1 VENKWQNEVDEHNG
15 MFTRELEENLKKK
28 ILELPQPFA
37 LGQFVEILESAEA
50 PRMTGKVGKIVSIA
64 PKFDLYE
71 RNTKIPDWVTIPDGE
86 LYIEVPRWEI
96 IIEFPLGNTRAVD
109 IKDIKVAELEDAN
122 KGTQGINEGKVH
134 LVNKNLRQSDRKEI
148 IPPGEEP
155 KEIPISL
162 SEEPPPRAGFGGKPK
177 EGHGTGL
184 R

>member
-1 VENKWQNEVDEHNG
+1 MEDRD
-15 MFTRELEENLKKK
+15 FTGELEDRLKKK
-28 ILELPQPFA
+28 LLGLPQPFA
-37 LGQFVEILESAEA
+37 LGQFVEILESAGA

-96 IIEFPLGNTRAVD
+96 MLEFPLGNTRIVD
-109 IKDIKVAELEDAN
+109 IKDLKVAELEDAN
-122 KGTQGINEGKVH
+122 RGAQGINEGKVY
-134 LVNKNLRQSDRKEI
+134 LVNKNVRQSDRKEI

-155 KEIPISL
+155 KETPVSL
-162 SEEPPPRAGFGGKPK
+162 SEEPPPRAGFGGELK